1 MADRDPARLPQ
12 HIAIVMDGNGRW
24 ALRRGKPRSY
34 GHQAGSD
41 ALKRTIEAAMRQGI
55 AILTVFAFSC
65 ENWRRPRTEVRK
77 LLDLFLKALNKDVR
91 ELDEHGVRI
100 NFIGDRSVFNQT
112 LREGMAQAEQRT
124 CRNSALQLNVAV
136 NYSGRS
142 DIVAAAQ
149 RIAAAAATGNLAA
162 DELTE
167 DRLHQELSLAHLPP
181 PDLFIRT
188 GGEKR
193 LSNFLL
199 WQIAYSELYFS
210 DVLWPD
216 FGAEALEAALI
227 DYAGRERRFGGLSQ
241 VQVRS
246 A

>member
-1 MADRDPARLPQ
+1 MSDAVDVPR
-12 HIAIVMDGNGRW
+12 HVAIVMDGNGRW
-24 ALRRGKPRSY
+24 AMRRGKPRSY

-41 ALKRTIEAAMRQGI
+41 ALKRTIEAAIRRDI
-55 AILTVFAFSC
+55 KILTVFAFSC
-65 ENWRRPRTEVRK
+65 ENWRRPPSEVRK
-77 LLDLFLKALNKDVR
+77 LLDLFLKALNRDVR
-91 ELDEHGVRI
+91 EINEHGVRI
-100 NFIGDRSVFNQT
+100 NFIGERSVFNPS
-112 LREGMAQAEQRT
+112 LRNGMAQAEQLT
-124 CRNSALQLNVAV
+124 CRNQRLHLNVAV
-136 NYSGRS
+136 NYSGRT
-142 DIVAAAQ
+142 DIVAAAR

-162 DELTE
+162 EDLTE
-167 DRLHQELSLAHLPP
+167 DRLGQELTLAHLPT

-199 WQIAYSELYFS
+199 WQIAYTELFFS

-216 FGAEALEAALI
+216 FGAEALDHALM

-241 VQVRS
+241 VQS

>member
-1 MADRDPARLPQ
+1 MADRDPAQVPR
-12 HIAIVMDGNGRW
+12 HITIVMDGNGRW
-24 ALRRGKPRSY
+24 AMRRGKPRSF
-34 GHQAGSD
+34 GHQAGSE
-41 ALKRTIEAAMRQGI
+41 ALKRTIEAVIQRDI
-55 AILTVFAFSC
+55 PILTVFAFSC
-65 ENWRRPRTEVRK
+65 ENWNRPRSEVRK

-100 NFIGDRSVFNQT
+100 SFIGDRSVFNKAI
-112 LREGMAQAEQRT
+112 REGMSQAERRTRENQR
-124 CRNSALQLNVAV
+124 LQLNVAV

-149 RIAAAAATGNLAA
+149 RIVVAATTGGIAA
-162 DELTE
+162 DGLTEERLQQELT
-167 DRLHQELSLAHLPP
+167 LAHLPP

-199 WQIAYSELYFS
+199 WQIAYTELFFSE
-210 DVLWPD
+210 VLWPD
-216 FGAEALEAALI
+216 FGAAALDEALI
-227 DYAGRERRFGGLSQ
+227 DFSGRERRFGGLS
-241 VQVRS
+241 RACS

>member
-1 MADRDPARLPQ
+1 MADPSTLPQ

-24 ALRRGKPRSY
+24 AMQRGKPRSY

-41 ALKRTIEAAMRQGI
+41 ALKRTIEAAMRRHI
-55 AILTVFAFSC
+55 PILTVFAFSC
-65 ENWRRPRTEVRK
+65 ENWRRPRNEVRK
-77 LLDLFLKALNKDVR
+77 LLDLFLKALNKEVR

-100 NFIGDRSVFNQT
+100 NFIGDRSMFNQT

-124 CRNSALQLNVAV
+124 CNNTALQLNVAV
-136 NYSGRS
+136 NYSGRT
-142 DIVAAAQ
+142 DIVAAAR

-162 DELTE
+162 DDLTEERLNEELT
-167 DRLHQELSLAHLPP
+167 LAHLPP

-199 WQIAYSELYFS
+199 WQIAYTELHFS

-216 FGAEALEAALI
+216 FGADALAAALA
-227 DYAGRERRFGGLSQ
+227 DFAGRERRFGGLSQ
-241 VQVRS
+241 VRS

>member
-1 MADRDPARLPQ
+1 MYDAAPMPR

-24 ALRRGKPRSY
+24 AVRRGKPRSF
-34 GHQAGSD
+34 GHQAGSE
-41 ALKRTIEAAMRQGI
+41 ALKRTIEAVIRHGVET
-55 AILTVFAFSC
+55 LTVFAFSC
-65 ENWRRPRTEVRK
+65 ENWRRPGTEVRK

-91 ELDEHGVRI
+91 ELHEHGVRI
-100 NFIGDRSVFNQT
+100 NFIGERDVFNPS
-112 LREGMAQAEQRT
+112 LREGMAQAEQLT
-124 CRNSALQLNVAV
+124 CGNRRLQLNVAV
-136 NYSGRS
+136 NYSGRA
-142 DIVAAAQ
+142 DIVAAAR

-162 DELTE
+162 DDLTEERLNEELT
-167 DRLHQELSLAHLPP
+167 LAHLPP

-199 WQIAYSELYFS
+199 WQVAYTELHFS

-216 FGAEALEAALI
+216 FGADALENALT
-227 DYAGRERRFGGLSQ
+227 DYAGRERRFGGLG
-241 VQVRS
+241 QVRS

>member
-1 MADRDPARLPQ
+1 MADRDPAHLPL
-12 HIAIVMDGNGRW
+12 HLAIVMDGNGRW
-24 ALRRGKPRSY
+24 AMRRNKSRSY

-41 ALKRTIEAAMRQGI
+41 ALKRTIEAVMRQGI
-55 AILTVFAFSC
+55 PILTVFAFSC
-65 ENWRRPRTEVRK
+65 ENWNRPRAEVRN

-100 NFIGDRSVFNQT
+100 NFIGDRSVFNLA

-124 CRNSALQLNVAV
+124 ARNTRLQLNVAV

-142 DIVAAAQ
+142 DIVAAAR

-162 DELTE
+162 EDLTE
-167 DRLHQELSLAHLPP
+167 ERLNQELMLAHLPP

-199 WQIAYSELYFS
+199 WQIAYTEFYFC
-210 DVLWPD
+210 DLLWPD
-216 FGAEALEAALI
+216 FGADALEQALI
-227 DYAGRERRFGGLSQ
+227 DFSSRERRFGGLSQ
-241 VQVRS
+241 VRS

>member
-1 MADRDPARLPQ
+1 MADPATLPQ

-24 ALRRGKPRSY
+24 AMQRGKPRSH

-41 ALKRTIEAAMRQGI
+41 ALKRTIEAAMRREI
-55 AILTVFAFSC
+55 PILTVFAFSC
-65 ENWRRPRTEVRK
+65 ENWRRPRSEVRK
-77 LLDLFLKALNKDVR
+77 LLDLFLKALNKEVR

-100 NFIGDRSVFNQT
+100 NFIGDRSVFNRA
-112 LREGMAQAEQRT
+112 LREGMALAEQRT
-124 CRNSALQLNVAV
+124 CDNNRLQLNVAV
-136 NYSGRS
+136 NYSGRT
-142 DIVAAAQ
+142 DIVAAAR

-162 DELTE
+162 EDLTEERLNEELT
-167 DRLHQELSLAHLPP
+167 LAHLPA

-199 WQIAYSELYFS
+199 WQIAYTELYFS
-210 DVLWPD
+210 EVLWPD
-216 FGAEALEAALI
+216 FGAEPLDEALA
-227 DYAGRERRFGGLSQ
+227 DFAGRERRFGGLSQ
-241 VQVRS
+241 ARS

>member
-1 MADRDPARLPQ
+1 MADRDPAQRPQ
-12 HIAIVMDGNGRW
+12 HVAIVMDGNGRW
-24 ALRRGKPRSY
+24 AMRRGKPRSY
-34 GHQAGSD
+34 GHQAGSE
-41 ALKRTIEAAMRQGI
+41 ALKRTIEAVFRRDI
-55 AILTVFAFSC
+55 PILTVFAFSC
-65 ENWRRPRTEVRK
+65 ENWNRPRSEVRK

-100 NFIGDRSVFNQT
+100 NFIGDRSVFSKPI
-112 LREGMAQAEQRT
+112 REGMSQAERRT
-124 CRNSALQLNVAV
+124 RENKRLQLNVAV

-142 DIVAAAQ
+142 DIVDAAR
-149 RIAAAAATGNLAA
+149 RIAAEAATGSIAA

-167 DRLHQELSLAHLPP
+167 ERLQRELTLAHLPP

-199 WQIAYSELYFS
+199 WHIAYTELFFSE
-210 DVLWPD
+210 VLWPD
-216 FGAEALEAALI
+216 FGADALDEALI
-227 DYAGRERRFGGLSQ
+227 DFSGRERRFGGLN
-241 VQVRS
+241 RACS

>member
-1 MADRDPARLPQ
+1 MSDAADVPR
-12 HIAIVMDGNGRW
+12 HVAIVMDGNGRW
-24 ALRRGKPRSY
+24 AMRRGKPRSY

-41 ALKRTIEAAMRQGI
+41 ALKSTIEAAIRRDI
-55 AILTVFAFSC
+55 EVLTVFAFSC

-91 ELDEHGVRI
+91 ELNEHGVRI
-100 NFIGDRSVFNQT
+100 NFIGNRSAFNPS
-112 LREGMAQAEQRT
+112 LRNGMAQAEQLT
-124 CRNSALQLNVAV
+124 CRNQRLQLNVAV
-136 NYSGRS
+136 NYSGRT

-162 DELTE
+162 EDLTEERLGEELT
-167 DRLHQELSLAHLPP
+167 LAHLPA

-199 WQIAYSELYFS
+199 WQIAYTELYFS
-210 DVLWPD
+210 EVLWPD
-216 FGAEALEAALI
+216 FGAEALDEALM

-241 VQVRS
+241 VQS

>member
-1 MADRDPARLPQ
+1 MADRDPAHLPR
-12 HIAIVMDGNGRW
+12 HLAIVMDGNGRW
-24 ALRRGKPRSY
+24 AMRRGKSRSY

-41 ALKRTIEAAMRQGI
+41 ALKRTIEAVMREGI
-55 AILTVFAFSC
+55 PILTVFAFSC
-65 ENWRRPRTEVRK
+65 ENWNRPRAEVRK

-91 ELDEHGVRI
+91 ELAEHGVRI
-100 NFIGDRSVFNQT
+100 NFIGDRTVFNLA

-124 CRNSALQLNVAV
+124 CRNTRLQLNVAV

-142 DIVAAAQ
+142 DIVAAAR

-162 DELTE
+162 EDLTE
-167 DRLHQELSLAHLPP
+167 ERLNQELMLAHLPP

-199 WQIAYSELYFS
+199 WQIAYTEFYFC

-216 FGAEALEAALI
+216 FGADALEQALI
-227 DYAGRERRFGGLSQ
+227 DFSSRERRFGGLSRA
-241 VQVRS
+241 RS

>member
-1 MADRDPARLPQ
+1 
-12 HIAIVMDGNGRW
+12 MDGNGRW
-24 ALRRGKPRSY
+24 AMRRGKSRSH

-41 ALKRTIEAAMRQGI
+41 ALKRTIEG
-55 AILTVFAFSC
+55 AIRRNIEVLTVFAFSC

-91 ELDEHGVRI
+91 ELNQHGVQI
-100 NFIGDRSVFNQT
+100 KFIGERSVFNPS
-112 LREGMAQAEQRT
+112 LRNGMAQAEQLT
-124 CRNSALQLNVAV
+124 CRNQRLQLNVAV
-136 NYSGRS
+136 NYSGRT
-142 DIVAAAQ
+142 DIVAAAR

-162 DELTE
+162 EDLTEERLGEELT
-167 DRLHQELSLAHLPP
+167 LAQLPP

-199 WQIAYSELYFS
+199 WQIAYTELYFS

-216 FGAEALEAALI
+216 FGAEALDQALM

-241 VQVRS
+241 AQS

>member
-1 MADRDPARLPQ
+1 MADREPAQLPK
-12 HIAIVMDGNGRW
+12 HVAIVMDGNGRW
-24 ALRRGKPRSY
+24 ALGRGKPRSY

-41 ALKRTIEAAMRQGI
+41 ALKRTIEAVMRRGI
-55 AILTVFAFSC
+55 PILTVFAFSC
-65 ENWRRPRTEVRK
+65 ENWRRPRAEVRK

-100 NFIGDRSVFNQT
+100 NFIGDRKVFNQT

-124 CRNSALQLNVAV
+124 CGNTALQLNVAV

-162 DELTE
+162 EDLTEQRLNQELT
-167 DRLHQELSLAHLPP
+167 LAHLPP

-199 WQIAYSELYFS
+199 WQIAYSELYFC

-227 DYAGRERRFGGLSQ
+227 DYASRERRFGGLSQ
-241 VQVRS
+241 IRVRS

>member
-1 MADRDPARLPQ
+1 
-12 HIAIVMDGNGRW
+12 MDGNGRW
-24 ALRRGKPRSY
+24 AMRRGKPRSY

-41 ALKRTIEAAMRQGI
+41 ALKRTIEAAIRRDI
-55 AILTVFAFSC
+55 EVLTVFAFSC

-91 ELDEHGVRI
+91 ELHQHGVRI
-100 NFIGDRSVFNQT
+100 NFIGGRSVFNPS
-112 LREGMAQAEQRT
+112 LRNGMAQAEQLT
-124 CRNSALQLNVAV
+124 CRNQRLQLNVAV

-142 DIVAAAQ
+142 DIVAAAR
-149 RIAAAAATGNLAA
+149 RIAAKAATGNLAA
-162 DELTE
+162 EDLTEEHLGEELT
-167 DRLHQELSLAHLPP
+167 LACLPS

-199 WQIAYSELYFS
+199 WQIAYTELYFS
-210 DVLWPD
+210 EVLWPD
-216 FGAEALEAALI
+216 FGAEALDEALM

-241 VQVRS
+241 VQS

>member
-1 MADRDPARLPQ
+1 MADRDPVQLPK
-12 HIAIVMDGNGRW
+12 HLAIVMDGNGRW
-24 ALRRGKPRSY
+24 ALGRGKPRSY
-34 GHQAGSD
+34 GHQAGST
-41 ALKRTIEAAMRQGI
+41 ALKRTIEAVMRRRI
-55 AILTVFAFSC
+55 PVLTVFAFSC
-65 ENWRRPRTEVRK
+65 ENWRRPRAEVRK
-77 LLDLFLKALNKDVR
+77 LLDLFLKALNKEVR

-124 CRNSALQLNVAV
+124 CGNTALQLNVAV

-142 DIVAAAQ
+142 DITAAVQ
-149 RIAAAAATGNLAA
+149 RIAAAAATGAVSVEDLTEQRLQQ
-162 DELTE
+162 ELT
-167 DRLHQELSLAHLPP
+167 LAHLPP

-199 WQIAYSELYFS
+199 WQIAYSELYFC

-227 DYAGRERRFGGLSQ
+227 DYSSRERRFGGLSQ
-241 VQVRS
+241 IRVRS

>member
-1 MADRDPARLPQ
+1 MPDFGTIPQ

-24 ALRRGKPRSY
+24 AMRRGRSRSY
-34 GHQAGSD
+34 GHQAGSE
-41 ALKRTIEAAMRQGI
+41 ALKRTIEAVMRQGI
-55 AILTVFAFSC
+55 PILTVFAFSC
-65 ENWRRPRTEVRK
+65 ENWSRPRAEVRK

-100 NFIGDRSVFNQT
+100 NFIGDRSEFNQT
-112 LREGMAQAEQRT
+112 LREGMAQAEQST
-124 CRNSALQLNVAV
+124 CNNTRLQLNVAV

-142 DIVAAAQ
+142 DMVAAAR
-149 RIAAAAATGNLAA
+149 RIAAAAASGNLAA
-162 DELTE
+162 DALTEERVNLELT
-167 DRLHQELSLAHLPP
+167 LGHLPA

-199 WQIAYSELYFS
+199 WQIAYTELHFS

-216 FGAEALEAALI
+216 FGAEALEAALV
-227 DYAGRERRFGGLSQ
+227 DFASRERRFGGLSQ
-241 VQVRS
+241 VRS

>member
-1 MADRDPARLPQ
+1 MQDPVSTPQ

-24 ALRRGKPRSY
+24 AMRRGKPRSH

-41 ALKRTIEAAMRQGI
+41 ALKRTIEAVIRNKVP
-55 AILTVFAFSC
+55 ILTVFAFSC

-77 LLDLFLKALNKDVR
+77 LLDLFLKALTRDVR
-91 ELDEHGVRI
+91 ELDESGVRI
-100 NFIGDRSVFNQT
+100 NFIGDRSVFNET
-112 LREGMAQAEQRT
+112 LRNGMAQAEHRT
-124 CRNSALQLNVAV
+124 CRNQILQLNVAV
-136 NYSGRS
+136 NYSGRT
-142 DIVAAAQ
+142 DIVAAAR

-162 DELTE
+162 EDLTEERLNQELT
-167 DRLHQELSLAHLPP
+167 LAHLPA

-188 GGEKR
+188 GGEQR

-199 WQIAYSELYFS
+199 WQIAYTELHFC

-216 FGAEALEAALI
+216 FGAEALEVALA
-227 DYAGRERRFGGLSQ
+227 DFAGRERRFGGLNQ
-241 VQVRS
+241 AQS

>member
-1 MADRDPARLPQ
+1 MDEVAERPR
-12 HIAIVMDGNGRW
+12 HVAIVMDGNGRW
-24 ALRRGKPRSY
+24 AMRRGKSRSY

-41 ALKRTIEAAMRQGI
+41 ALKRTIEACIRRNI
-55 AILTVFAFSC
+55 EVLTVFAFSC
-65 ENWRRPRTEVRK
+65 ENWRRPRAEVRK

-91 ELDEHGVRI
+91 ELHEHGVRI
-100 NFIGDRSVFNQT
+100 NFIGERSVFNPS
-112 LREGMAQAEQRT
+112 LRNGMAQAEQLT
-124 CRNSALQLNVAV
+124 CRNQRLQLNVAV

-149 RIAAAAATGNLAA
+149 RIAAAAATGHLAA
-162 DELTE
+162 GDLSEERLAQELT
-167 DRLHQELSLAHLPP
+167 LSHLPS

-199 WQIAYSELYFS
+199 WQIAYTELYFS

-216 FGAEALEAALI
+216 FGPDALDEALL

-241 VQVRS
+241 VQS

>member
-1 MADRDPARLPQ
+1 MADRDPAQLPR

-24 ALRRGKPRSY
+24 ALRYGKPRSY

-41 ALKRTIEAAMRQGI
+41 ALKRTIEAVMRKGI
-55 AILTVFAFSC
+55 PVLTVFAFSC
-65 ENWRRPRTEVRK
+65 ENWNRPRSEVRK

-100 NFIGDRSVFNQT
+100 SFIGDRTVFNKA
-112 LREGMAQAEQRT
+112 LREGMNQAEQRT
-124 CRNSALQLNVAV
+124 SGNTRLQLNVAV

-142 DIVAAAQ
+142 DIVAAAR
-149 RIAAAAATGNLAA
+149 RIAAAAATGNIAA
-162 DELTE
+162 EDLTE
-167 DRLHQELSLAHLPP
+167 ERLHQELTLAHLPP

-199 WQIAYSELYFS
+199 WQIAYTELFFS

-216 FGAEALEAALI
+216 FGAEALEQALI
-227 DYAGRERRFGGLSQ
+227 DYSGRERRFGGLSQ
-241 VQVRS
+241 ACS

>member
-1 MADRDPARLPQ
+1 MADRDPAQLPR

-24 ALRRGKPRSY
+24 AMRRGKPRSY

-41 ALKRTIEAAMRQGI
+41 ALKRTIEAVMREGI
-55 AILTVFAFSC
+55 PTLTVFAFSC
-65 ENWRRPRTEVRK
+65 ENWRRPRSEVRQ

-100 NFIGDRSVFNQT
+100 NFMGDRSVFNRA
-112 LREGMAQAEQRT
+112 LRDGMAQAEQRT
-124 CRNSALQLNVAV
+124 CSNKKLQLNVAV

-142 DIVAAAQ
+142 DIVAAAR
-149 RIAAAAATGNLAA
+149 RIAAAAVTGKLAA
-162 DELTE
+162 EDLTEEHLTEELT
-167 DRLHQELSLAHLPP
+167 LAHLPP

-199 WQIAYSELYFS
+199 WQIAYSELYFC

-216 FGAEALEAALI
+216 FGAEALQEALT
-227 DYAGRERRFGGLSQ
+227 DYSGRERRFGGLNQ
-241 VQVRS
+241 VKVRS

>member
-1 MADRDPARLPQ
+1 MDAPAANPQ
-12 HIAIVMDGNGRW
+12 HVAIVMDGNGRW

-41 ALKRTIEAAMRQGI
+41 ALKRTIEAAIRRNI
-55 AILTVFAFSC
+55 PILTVFAFSV
-65 ENWRRPRTEVRK
+65 ENWRRPPAEVRK

-91 ELDEHGVRI
+91 ELHEHGVRI
-100 NFIGDRSVFNQT
+100 NFMGERSAFNPT
-112 LREGMAQAEQRT
+112 LRNGMAQAEQLT
-124 CRNSALQLNVAV
+124 CSNQRLQLNVAV

-142 DIVAAAQ
+142 DMTAAA
-149 RIAAAAATGNLAA
+149 RSLAEAAKRGELSP
-162 DELTE
+162 DEINE
-167 DRLHQELSLAHLPP
+167 DRLGEELTLAHLPH

-199 WQIAYSELYFS
+199 WQIAYTELFFS

-216 FGAEALEAALI
+216 FGAEALDEALI
-227 DYAGRERRFGGLSQ
+227 DFAARDRRFGGLSQ
-241 VQVRS
+241 VQS